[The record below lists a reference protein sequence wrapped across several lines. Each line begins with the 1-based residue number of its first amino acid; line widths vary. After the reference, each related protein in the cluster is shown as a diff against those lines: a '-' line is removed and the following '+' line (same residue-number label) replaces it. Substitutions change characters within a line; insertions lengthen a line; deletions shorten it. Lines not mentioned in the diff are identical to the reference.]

1 MYTGEQSGLGLL
13 NRAFAIYWEGGAM
26 ASLTRQAF
34 VDLLLQAAR
43 LSRAVAQE
51 QITGSLPEET
61 CWVLGAWE
69 HDRRETALGEIIGF
83 LYRDGRFPVYV
94 NVTING
100 IVENRTIIRLGPS
113 GHAFVDDTEQTG
125 NAAAG
130 LGPFKPL
137 GLMLPGLIWYRPRPL
152 SLQDLREA
160 AAETLAH
167 DVT

>member
-1 MYTGEQSGLGLL
+1 
-13 NRAFAIYWEGGAM
+13 M
-26 ASLTRQAF
+26 ARLTRQKFA
-34 VDLLLQAAR
+34 DLLLQAAR
-43 LSRAVAQE
+43 LSRAVAEE
-51 QITGSLPEET
+51 QGGGPLPEET
-61 CWVLGAWE
+61 YWALGAYE
-69 HDRRETALGEIIGF
+69 HDGRESTLDEIIEF

-100 IVENRTIIRLGPS
+100 IVENRTIVRLGPS

-137 GLMLPGLIWYRPRPL
+137 GLMLPSLIWGRPWPL

-160 AAETLAH
+160 AAQRYGPKR
-167 DVT
+167 